1 VENVEFSF
9 LPLLIVLGLAFLVP
23 ILLSS
28 PKRIFIPIVIGEII
42 AGVIIGKSG
51 FGIVHEN
58 RVLEI
63 LSGLGFVYLMFLSG
77 LEIDF
82 SKVMKRDGKDPKNG
96 LWRLLSNHLFLAVT
110 SFAFT
115 LCLALIAANWL
126 RSLGFIND
134 IWIIALILATTSLG
148 VVVPVLKERELT
160 NEPFGQLLLVSS
172 LISDFG
178 SIFLISVYVLLRSHG
193 LTAEVLLFLVLLAAF
208 AAVYRTAGLFRRQ
221 SPADRFFDRLSSA
234 TSQIELRG
242 SLVLALIFIVLAEN
256 LGTENILGAFL
267 AGVIVSMLS
276 RGEGSIL
283 RQKLD
288 AIGYG
293 FFIPIFFIMVGVNF
307 DLPALLTSRSSL
319 FLVAALVAV
328 SFVVKFIPSL
338 IYKIE
343 YSWRETFAAGILLS
357 SRLSLLIAA
366 AAIGLKLGAVS
377 EPLYAAIILVGIIT
391 CTFSPLIFNALLSA
405 YTPKRDRI
413 VVVGCKNT
421 VQLLIDR
428 LKQHEFHTIS
438 LCRNE
443 SRNKKQTAEGIP
455 SIKIQDTISD
465 EMRNAALEKAQAVVA
480 IEETD
485 EDNLR
490 LCRMARKMFGV
501 ENIIAWVQDPI
512 RNREFRKVGA
522 RVVNPAYSS
531 LLIIEGML
539 LNPDAF
545 SMTADVDQSVEVR
558 EIKLKESNVV
568 GLSVSSLNIPEGVTV
583 LMIQRKG
590 DFLTP
595 ANETVLQANDVI
607 TLAGHSDDLAR
618 ALDIIRKK
626 K

>member
-1 VENVEFSF
+1 M
-9 LPLLIVLGLAFLVP
+9 LVP
-23 ILLSS
+23 
-28 PKRIFIPIVIGEII
+28 E
-42 AGVIIGKSG
+42 
-51 FGIVHEN
+51 
-58 RVLEI
+58 
-63 LSGLGFVYLMFLSG
+63 
-77 LEIDF
+77 
-82 SKVMKRDGKDPKNG
+82 
-96 LWRLLSNHLFLAVT
+96 
-110 SFAFT
+110 
-115 LCLALIAANWL
+115 
-126 RSLGFIND
+126 
-134 IWIIALILATTSLG
+134 
-148 VVVPVLKERELT
+148 LKERELT

-172 LISDFG
+172 LIADFV
-178 SIFLISVYVLLRSHG
+178 SIFLISFYVLLRSHG
-193 LTAEVLLFLVLLAAF
+193 LTAEVMLFLVLLAAF
-208 AAVYRTAGLFRRQ
+208 AAVYRTAGLFQRQ
-221 SPADRFFDRLSSA
+221 LLTDRFFDRLSSA

-242 SLVLALIFIVLAEN
+242 SLVLALIFIVLAET

-288 AIGYG
+288 AIG
-293 FFIPIFFIMVGVNF
+293 
-307 DLPALLTSRSSL
+307 
-319 FLVAALVAV
+319 
-328 SFVVKFIPSL
+328 
-338 IYKIE
+338 
-343 YSWRETFAAGILLS
+343 
-357 SRLSLLIAA
+357 
-366 AAIGLKLGAVS
+366 LKLGAVS

-391 CTFSPLIFNALLSA
+391 CTFSPMIFNALLSA
-405 YTPKRDRI
+405 YTPKRDR
-413 VVVGCKNT
+413 VVVIVCKNT
-421 VQLLIDR
+421 IQLLIDR

-438 LCRNE
+438 FCRNE

-465 EMRNAALEKAQAVVA
+465 EMRNAALEKALAVVA
-480 IEETD
+480 IEEKD

-512 RNREFRKVGA
+512 RNREFRQVGA

-545 SMTADVDQSVEVR
+545 SMTADVDQSVEMR

-607 TLAGHSDDLAR
+607 TLAGHSEDLAR
-618 ALDIIRKK
+618 ALDTIRKK